1 MAEEINV
8 GLIGYKFMGKAH
20 SQGFRD
26 VAFYFPDVKPRPR
39 MKVICG
45 RDEKGVTEAQKQF
58 GWDEY
63 ETNWRNLVQRSDIG
77 LVDIATGNNVHHE
90 MAIAAAE
97 AGKHI
102 FCEKPLAMNV
112 AQAREMVNAVKKAGV
127 INMVNFNYRAV
138 PAIRFAKQLI
148 DEGKIGRIFHWRG
161 FYLQDWIIDP
171 DFPLVWRL
179 QGDVAGSGA
188 HGDLAAHS
196 IDLAH
201 YLVGDIDEVV
211 GHQETFVKE
220 RPKLA
225 ATTGGLT
232 AAGSSEKGEVT
243 VDDASLFLVK
253 FKNGAV
259 GTFEATRFAAGHRNG
274 NTFEINGDKGSI
286 RFNVERLNELEYF
299 DRSDPG
305 DRQGFRV
312 IQTTEGSHPWM
323 HAWWPPAHIIG
334 WAQTFTHQVYELMT
348 GIATRKNPHAD
359 FEDGLKCQIVLEAVT
374 RSSRERRWVSTS
386 EI

>member
-26 VAFYFPDVKPRPR
+26 VAFYFPDVKVRPR

-45 RDEKGVTEAQKQF
+45 RDLQGLTQAQEQF
-58 GWDEY
+58 GWDQR
-63 ETNWRNLVQRSDIG
+63 ETDWRKVVQREDIG
-77 LVDIATGNNVHHE
+77 LVDISTGNNVHHE
-90 MAIAAAE
+90 MAIAAAK

-112 AQAREMVNAVKKAGV
+112 VQAREMVDAVKKAGV

-148 DEGKIGRIFHWRG
+148 DEGKIGRVFHWRG

-171 DFPLVWRL
+171 SFPLVWRL
-179 QGDVAGSGA
+179 QGDVAGPGA
-188 HGDLAAHS
+188 LGDLAAHT

-201 YLVGDIDEVV
+201 YLVGDIAEVV
-211 GHQETFVKE
+211 GHQETFVKK

-225 ATTGGLT
+225 AATGGLT
-232 AAGSSEKGEVT
+232 AAGSTEQGEVT
-243 VDDASLFLVK
+243 VDDASLFLAK

-274 NTFEINGDKGSI
+274 NMFEINGDKGSL
-286 RFNVERLNELEYF
+286 RFNIERMNELEYF
-299 DRSDPG
+299 DRSEPG
-305 DRQGFRV
+305 DRQGFRI
-312 IQTTEGSHPWM
+312 IQTTEGAHPWM
-323 HAWWPPAHIIG
+323 QGWWPPAHIIG
-334 WAQTFTHQVYELMT
+334 WAQTFTHQVYELMN
-348 GIATRKNPHAD
+348 GIAEKKNPHAD
-359 FEDGLKCQIVLEAVT
+359 FEDGLKCQIVLEAVA
-374 RSSRERRWVSTS
+374 RSSSERRWVSLS

>member
-26 VAFYFPDVKPRPR
+26 VAFYFPDVKVRPR

-45 RDEKGVTEAQKQF
+45 RDLDGLTQAQEQF
-58 GWDEY
+58 GWDQR
-63 ETNWRNLVQRSDIG
+63 ETDWRKVVQREDIG
-77 LVDIATGNNVHHE
+77 LVDISTGNNVHHE
-90 MAIAAAE
+90 MAIAAAK

-112 AQAREMVNAVKKAGV
+112 AQAREMVDAVKKAGV

-148 DEGKIGRIFHWRG
+148 DEGKIGRVFHWRG

-171 DFPLVWRL
+171 SFPLVWRL

-188 HGDLAAHS
+188 LGDLAAHT

-201 YLVGDIDEVV
+201 YLVGDIAEVV
-211 GHQETFVKE
+211 GHQETFVKK

-232 AAGSSEKGEVT
+232 AAGSTEQGEVT
-243 VDDASLFLVK
+243 VDDASLFLAK

-274 NTFEINGDKGSI
+274 NMFEINGDKGSL
-286 RFNVERLNELEYF
+286 RFNIERMNELEYF
-299 DRSDPG
+299 DRSEPG
-305 DRQGFRV
+305 DRQGFRI
-312 IQTTEGSHPWM
+312 IQTTEGAHPWM
-323 HAWWPPAHIIG
+323 QGWWPPAHIIG
-334 WAQTFTHQVYELMT
+334 WAQTFTHQVYELMN
-348 GIATRKNPHAD
+348 GIAEKKNPHAD
-359 FEDGLKCQIVLEAVT
+359 FEDGLKCQIVLEAVA
-374 RSSRERRWVSTS
+374 RSSSERRWVSLS